1 MIIIHDKEKASK
13 LRRELAAELSKK
25 KPDMDVIRSIRAEI
39 IDNGGRSG
47 VELDGSQKKR
57 RKHASTE

>member
-25 KPDMDVIRSIRAEI
+25 KPDMNIIRSIREEI
-39 IDNGGRSG
+39 RDNGGRSG
-47 VELDGSQKKR
+47 VELEGGKKR
-57 RKHASTE
+57 RYASTE